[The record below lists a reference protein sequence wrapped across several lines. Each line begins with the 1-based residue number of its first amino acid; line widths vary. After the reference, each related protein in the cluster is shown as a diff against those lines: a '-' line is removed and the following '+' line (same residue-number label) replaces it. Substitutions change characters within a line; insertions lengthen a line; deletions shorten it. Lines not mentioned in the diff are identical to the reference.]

1 MLNTYLTIVL
11 APLIGSIVVGLAGN
25 RLGRTLSHSITILG
39 VTISTVLSFYVFNHH
54 VLNEGEIFNQNI
66 YTWMQI
72 GGLNISFGFLVDN
85 LTSVMLVVVSF
96 ISLMVLYSDKVSP
109 LGHAVRIVLAEK
121 DVNVEINYIDDDK
134 RPEILNELNPY
145 NTILTLIDRDLVLY
159 DPQIIME
166 YLDERFPHPPLMP
179 VDPVS
184 RASNRQLR
192 YRVMNDLYSMISDID
207 SDNEI
212 AAANAKKVLR
222 DNLTAIAPVFLQTSY
237 FMSEDYTLVDCCIA
251 PLMWRLTQYGIKLP
265 MSGKPLQEYS
275 NRLFERQSFSTSLSS
290 EEKEYHEH

>member
-1 MLNTYLTIVL
+1 M
-11 APLIGSIVVGLAGN
+11 ASIAN
-25 RLGRTLSHSITILG
+25 RR
-39 VTISTVLSFYVFNHH
+39 
-54 VLNEGEIFNQNI
+54 
-66 YTWMQI
+66 
-72 GGLNISFGFLVDN
+72 
-85 LTSVMLVVVSF
+85 
-96 ISLMVLYSDKVSP
+96 SLMVLYSDKVSP

-121 DVNVEINYIDDDK
+121 DVNVEINYTDDETK
-134 RPEILNELNPY
+134 PEILNELNPY
-145 NTILTLIDRDLVLY
+145 NSILTLIDRDLVLY

-192 YRVMNDLYSMISDID
+192 YRVMSDLYSALTDID

-212 AAANAKKVLR
+212 AAANAKKILR
-222 DNLTAIAPVFLQTSY
+222 DNLTAIAPVFSQTPY

-265 MSGKPLQEYS
+265 LSGKPLQEYA
-275 NRLFERQSFSTSLSS
+275 NRLFERQAFNVSLSS
-290 EEKEYHEH
+290 EEKEYHVA